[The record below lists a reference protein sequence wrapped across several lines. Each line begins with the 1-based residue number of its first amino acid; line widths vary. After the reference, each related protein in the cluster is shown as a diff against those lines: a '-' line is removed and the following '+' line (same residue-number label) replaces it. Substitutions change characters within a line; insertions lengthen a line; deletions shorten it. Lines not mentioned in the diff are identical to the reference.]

1 MASARQM
8 ERDRKKVLRSPEEW
22 QERLQVAVNQ
32 RAYYEPIW
40 EACEEAYTK
49 GDVTWSRPTV
59 DEVYGGSF
67 SEGVRV
73 NRVKP
78 LVDTAHAATTL
89 NHPRIKIYPRV
100 GGDHRAAVWA
110 ERWANQMWEKYEA
123 HEEFRA
129 MAKDAHCIGH
139 GWLKTGWHHVEQDRQ
154 RQVAGPTVE
163 TEAEALAEQLI
174 AFEEENPE
182 LADDLPQEEDVIAGI
197 EEQAEFET
205 ITEVVESRP
214 FVERISPYDI
224 WVDPTAARLRDCRY
238 IVQRVFR
245 SIDDV
250 RNDESYNKTTRMK
263 VVGGLDNEIAIGWE
277 VSGRNQGFQGVD
289 TFDDRLV
296 AVYEYWSLEDDYMW
310 GVWTPNTDGGW
321 LVDPE
326 PWPVP
331 DLPFIYVPFDP
342 LPSTFYPVG
351 QVFPILNLQ
360 TELNSIRT
368 LQLDFLD
375 NYVPKVLM
383 SEDMLSDEM
392 VFDLGSDA
400 PLQVLRAKVPPNGS
414 LRELAIPFP
423 QPGMPLEWPTLSE
436 QVVRDID
443 FVGGMPD
450 YSTAPN
456 RRRSATEAAIQQ
468 DQSAVRAQDK
478 NNIFER
484 AAAETS
490 RRWVGMAQ
498 EFLMGE
504 VPVVFTTG
512 DENGE
517 QERRMDYMERH
528 DILSEREFEF
538 KIEVGSMAPRD
549 DAVNRLEK
557 QQLLQQLVPLMQ
569 AGVVNPRAVAEMV
582 LIAHGVTNIDDF
594 IVGEQWQE
602 PAPPGGSPG
611 QQEEGAPQPNTG
623 EFQPITPGRV
633 PGAPGGSFGLADEGE
648 GNRVAGRGLQP

>member
-1 MASARQM
+1 MVSARQI
-8 ERDRKKVLRSPEEW
+8 ERDKQKVLRDPGQWE
-22 QERLQVAVNQ
+22 ERLRVAVNQ

-49 GDVTWSRPTV
+49 GDVTWSRPTAG
-59 DEVYGGSF
+59 EVYGGSF
-67 SEGVRV
+67 SDGVRV

-89 NHPRIKIYPRV
+89 NHPRAKIYPRV

-110 ERWANQMWEKYEA
+110 ERWANQMWERYEA

-139 GWLKTGWHHVEQDRQ
+139 GWLKTGWHHHEEERQ
-154 RQVAGPTVE
+154 RQVAGPEIE

-182 LADDLPQEEDVIAGI
+182 LAADLPQEEDVIGGI
-197 EEQAEFET
+197 EEQAEFESY
-205 ITEVVESRP
+205 TEVVESRP

-224 WVDPTAARLRDCRY
+224 WVDPTAARLRDARY

-245 SIDDV
+245 SVDDV
-250 RNDESYNKTTRMK
+250 RNDESYKRSTRMK
-263 VVGGLDNEIAIGWE
+263 VVGGLDNEISTGWE
-277 VSGRNQGFQGVD
+277 LSGRNQGFQGVD

-296 AVYEYWSLEDDYMW
+296 AVYEYWSLEDDYVW
-310 GVWTPNTDGGW
+310 GVWTTNVDGW
-321 LVDPE
+321 LIDPE

-331 DLPFIYVPFDP
+331 ELPFIYLPMDP
-342 LPSTFYPVG
+342 LPSTFYPIG

-375 NYVPKVLM
+375 NYVPRVIM
-383 SEDMLSDEM
+383 SEDILTDEM
-392 VFDLGSDA
+392 VHDLGSDS
-400 PLQVLRAKVPPNGS
+400 PLQVLRAKPGPQGS

-423 QPGMPLEWPTLSE
+423 QPNMPSEWPMMSE
-436 QVVRDID
+436 AVVRDID

-468 DQSAVRAQDK
+468 DQTAVRAQDK
-478 NNIFER
+478 NNLFER
-484 AAAETS
+484 GAAEVV

-504 VPVVFTTG
+504 VPVTITPNE
-512 DENGE
+512 DIP
-517 QERRMDYMERH
+517 QERQMSFMSRQ

-538 KIEVGSMAPRD
+538 HIEVGSMAPRD

-557 QQLLQQLVPLMQ
+557 QQLLKELVPLMQ
-569 AGVVNPRAVAEMV
+569 AGVINPRAVAEMV

-602 PAPPGGSPG
+602 PGAPGGAPG
-611 QQEEGAPQPNTG
+611 GGEEGAPPPDTG
-623 EFQPITPGRV
+623 EFQPITPGQV
-633 PGAPGGSFGLADEGE
+633 PGAPGGSFGLGQEGE
-648 GNRVAGRGLQP
+648 GNRFATRGLQP